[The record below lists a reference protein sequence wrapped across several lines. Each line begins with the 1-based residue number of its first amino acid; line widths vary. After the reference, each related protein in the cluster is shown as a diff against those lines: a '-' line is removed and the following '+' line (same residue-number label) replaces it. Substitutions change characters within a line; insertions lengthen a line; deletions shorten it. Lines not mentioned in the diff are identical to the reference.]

1 MAEVPSVG
9 ATLGATE
16 GFWAR
21 QFAERVTRH
30 QRVFDVVFGIL
41 APAGCLLGDPIVF
54 TSGGL
59 LQDFRACAY
68 AIVVLSFIILVLWLA
83 LGPRLGLAVAA
94 MAGGLF
100 AGAVFAAVVGV
111 LLSPLSLVTLV
122 VAIGALGLTP
132 FLTAFVFLRNAV
144 RALRVA
150 RRTGRPAT
158 VIVSAMLGAVVVLG
172 VPGLLQER
180 VEQLSAKAIAR
191 IVDGSPQEMQ
201 DAIATLAAWRPLFD
215 SDRLVRV
222 YQRETDPEHQKRLTR
237 AYQALTGESIAK
249 RLWETND

>member
-9 ATLGATE
+9 ATLGAMD

-21 QFAERVTRH
+21 QFAERVTWH

-59 LQDFRACAY
+59 LQDLRVCAY
-68 AIVVLSFIILVLWLA
+68 AIVALSFIILALWLA
-83 LGPRLGLAVAA
+83 LGPRLGFAVAVL
-94 MAGGLF
+94 AGGLF
-100 AGAVFAAVVGV
+100 AGAVFAAGVGV

-132 FLTAFVFLRNAV
+132 FLTAFVFLRNGV

-158 VIVSAMLGAVVVLG
+158 VIVCAMLGAVAVLG
-172 VPGLLQER
+172 APGVLQDHAAR
-180 VEQLSAKAIAR
+180 VSAKAIAR

-201 DAIATLAAWRPLFD
+201 DAIETLAAWRPLVD
-215 SDRLVRV
+215 SDRLVRA
-222 YQRETDPEHQKRLTR
+222 YQREADPEHQERLTR
-237 AYQALTGESIAK
+237 AYQALTGASIAK
-249 RLWETND
+249 RLWEMND